1 MKRNLLLLRDLLG
14 PRKTKFP
21 SIYCSVKNQYIDK
34 PDEIVNN
41 CNYTHHRTIRI
52 KSVNFQSG
60 TYIECHVQHNGK
72 DAKFKVGGHVSIS
85 KYKNI
90 LAKSYTTKGSEKKL
104 VIKKVKNTITSTSIS
119 NLDGKG
125 ILGTFYEEDLQRT
138 SKPKRI
144 QD

>member
-1 MKRNLLLLRDLLG
+1 M
-14 PRKTKFP
+14 
-21 SIYCSVKNQYIDK
+21 
-34 PDEIVNN
+34 
-41 CNYTHHRTIRI
+41 
-52 KSVNFQSG
+52 
-60 TYIECHVQHNGK
+60 
-72 DAKFKVGGHVSIS
+72 SIS

-90 LAKSYTTKGSEKKL
+90 LAKSYTTKRSEKKL

-138 SKPKRI
+138 SKPKKI

>member
-1 MKRNLLLLRDLLG
+1 M
-14 PRKTKFP
+14 
-21 SIYCSVKNQYIDK
+21 
-34 PDEIVNN
+34 
-41 CNYTHHRTIRI
+41 
-52 KSVNFQSG
+52 
-60 TYIECHVQHNGK
+60 
-72 DAKFKVGGHVSIS
+72 SIS